1 MNVINFGPGAYDL
14 PSPDPL
20 RLTQWLGNKTE
31 SKSIKLIDI
40 RKLDGGALHENW
52 ICRYFFEDGLFEGR
66 QEFVLRMAPLNKL
79 PQSLTLNQEYKL
91 LRFLNETNILVPKV
105 FFLAPPST
113 ISDNE
118 VLVMQALKGT
128 SRPLELMKNAHTI
141 KNQNTMTRLLG
152 QHSARI
158 HNIQPKADI
167 LNFLTTPKV
176 SPVHQNLLLFE
187 KILDSLSSPLPL
199 LEWAVRWLN
208 KNEPTERE
216 TRLSHGDLRVGNIM
230 FNNTS
235 LTGILDWEF
244 ASWSDP
250 LEDIGWLCAR
260 CWRYGN
266 DNKRVGG
273 IGELNDFI
281 SAYDEISNSTIN
293 WSNLPY
299 WEILAT
305 VKWALIAHQQ
315 GQRNLSDRKKR
326 LELLLTEQKADEIEY
341 DILNQIK
348 TFDGS
353 AHAK

>member
-1 MNVINFGPGAYDL
+1 MNVITFGLGAHDL

-40 RKLDGGALHENW
+40 KKLEGGALHENW
-52 ICRYFFEDGLFEGR
+52 MCRYLFEDGLFDGE
-66 QEFVLRMAPLNKL
+66 QDFVLRMAPLNKL

-91 LRFLNETNILVPKV
+91 LLLLNETDIIVPKV

-113 ISDNE
+113 ISENE
-118 VLVMQALKGT
+118 VLIMQVLKGT
-128 SRPLELMKNAHTI
+128 ASPMALMKNAH
-141 KNQNTMTRLLG
+141 KFENENTMSRVLG

-158 HNIQPKADI
+158 HNIEPKAGI
-167 LNFLTTPKV
+167 LNFLNKPKV
-176 SPVHQNLLLFE
+176 SPVQQNLLLFE
-187 KILDSLSSPLPL
+187 KILDTLLSPLPL

-208 KNEPTERE
+208 KNEPTEQDI
-216 TRLSHGDLRVGNIM
+216 RLSHGDLRVGNIM
-230 FNNTS
+230 FKNTS

-281 SAYDEISNSTIN
+281 LGYDEISKTTIN
-293 WSNLPY
+293 WSKIPY

-315 GQRNLSDRKKR
+315 GQRHLSDRKKR
-326 LELLLTEQKADEIEY
+326 LELLLTGQKADELEH
-341 DILNQIK
+341 DILTQIK
-348 TFDGS
+348 KFDGS
-353 AHAK
+353 GHAK

>member
-1 MNVINFGPGAYDL
+1 MNVITFGLGAYDL

-40 RKLDGGALHENW
+40 KKLDGGALHENW
-52 ICRYFFEDGLFEGR
+52 ICQYLFEDGLFDGEH
-66 QEFVLRMAPLNKL
+66 EFVLRMAPLNKL

-91 LRFLNETNILVPKV
+91 LLFLNETDIIVPKV

-113 ISDNE
+113 ISENE
-118 VLVMQALKGT
+118 VLIMQVLKGT
-128 SRPLELMKNAHTI
+128 ASPMELMKNAH
-141 KNQNTMTRLLG
+141 KFENENTMTRALG

-158 HNIQPKADI
+158 HNIEPKAGI
-167 LNFLTTPKV
+167 LNFLNKPKV
-176 SPVHQNLLLFE
+176 SPVQQNLLLFE
-187 KILDSLSSPLPL
+187 KILDTLLSPLPL

-208 KNEPTERE
+208 KNEPTGQDI
-216 TRLSHGDLRVGNIM
+216 RLSHGDLRVGNIM
-230 FNNTS
+230 FKNTS

-273 IGELNDFI
+273 IGELDDFI
-281 SAYDEISNSTIN
+281 LGYDEISKRTIN
-293 WSNLPY
+293 SSKLPY

-315 GQRNLSDRKKR
+315 GQRHRSDTKRR
-326 LELLLTEQKADEIEY
+326 LELLLTGQKADEIEY
-341 DILNQIK
+341 DILTQIK
-348 TFDGS
+348 KFDGGG
-353 AHAK
+353 HAK

>member
-1 MNVINFGPGAYDL
+1 MNVITSGPGAYDL

-20 RLTQWLGNKTE
+20 RLTQWLGKKTE
-31 SKSIKLIDI
+31 SKFIKLIDI
-40 RKLDGGALHENW
+40 KKLDGGALHENW
-52 ICRYFFEDGLFEGR
+52 ICRYLFGDGVFKGE

-79 PQSLTLNQEYKL
+79 PQSLTLNQEYEL
-91 LRFLNETNILVPKV
+91 LQFLNERDISVPRV

-118 VLVMQALKGT
+118 VLLMQALKGT
-128 SRPLELMKNAHTI
+128 TSPMELLKNAHTSESE
-141 KNQNTMTRLLG
+141 NTMTRLLG
-152 QHSARI
+152 QHLARI
-158 HNIQPKADI
+158 HNIEFKAGI
-167 LNFLTTPKV
+167 LKFLNKPKV
-176 SPVHQNLLLFE
+176 SPVQQNLVLFE
-187 KILDSLSSPLPL
+187 KILDTVLSPLPL

-208 KNEPTERE
+208 KNEPTEQDI
-216 TRLSHGDLRVGNIM
+216 RLSHGDLRVGNIM

-281 SAYDEISNSTIN
+281 NGYDEISKRTTN
-293 WSNLPY
+293 WSKLPY

-315 GQRNLSDRKKR
+315 GQRHLSDRKKR
-326 LELLLTEQKADEIEY
+326 LELLLTGQKADEIEH
-341 DILNQIK
+341 DILTQIK
-348 TFDGS
+348 KFDGTG
-353 AHAK
+353 HAR